1 MVLYTGRQNAM
12 AMAKAD
18 KPAAPSSMDTSSPT
32 PHMSRKRTKSESAL
46 TEVSAEKATPSR

>member
-46 TEVSAEKATPSR
+46 TEVSAEKPTPSR